1 MHLLCLIEDNRGN
14 RPSSPLISQRMLIQ
28 IHQRPQGIS
37 PLVCGTAE
45 IMTVLANPTTD
56 QDVSEEA
63 PDSPVASSNGDTRDT
78 KQPGSL

>member
-1 MHLLCLIEDNRGN
+1 
-14 RPSSPLISQRMLIQ
+14 MLIQ

-63 PDSPVASSNGDTRDT
+63 PDSPVASSNGDT
-78 KQPGSL
+78 